1 VVLQFKIHNTGN
13 IVDNY
18 SYSIT
23 DNNGYMGGP
32 ASGTTA
38 AIAAGGTATIPVKLN
53 VPADCQPPQDVVT
66 FSYVPAGE
74 GCLQPQTCMVT
85 VQCDVGTPTL
95 ISNVVATQGNGG
107 VDVTWFSD
115 AVDQIKSWNVY
126 RAGSANGGYV
136 LLNGTPIAMLSGGS
150 FRFHDDSPFD
160 GAAWYRV
167 AGVYAD
173 GSERILATTAAG
185 AAEAFSFSLSGTNP
199 VVSGARLRYSLP
211 APTHVRIDVFN
222 VTGQRVRTLVDRGE
236 TAGVHSADLAGAAL
250 TPGVYMVRI
259 RAGKDEKTLRVVTL
273 D

>member
-1 VVLQFKIHNTGN
+1 
-13 IVDNY
+13 
-18 SYSIT
+18 
-23 DNNGYMGGP
+23 
-32 ASGTTA
+32 
-38 AIAAGGTATIPVKLN
+38 
-53 VPADCQPPQDVVT
+53 
-66 FSYVPAGE
+66 
-74 GCLQPQTCMVT
+74 
-85 VQCDVGTPTL
+85 
-95 ISNVVATQGNGG
+95 
-107 VDVTWFSD
+107 
-115 AVDQIKSWNVY
+115 VDQIKSWNVY

-150 FRFHDDSPFD
+150 FRFHDDSPLE
-160 GAAWYRV
+160 GAGWYRV